1 MKGVEITKIW
11 RSSFYLIF
19 SEGPPSVASTKGDFA
34 DRPGSTL
41 FFNPF
46 KEMLGKLAISKWVV
60 SVGGPWSKTIQNFQI
75 SPTMDNKRNSSM
87 V

>member
-1 MKGVEITKIW
+1 V
-11 RSSFYLIF
+11 
-19 SEGPPSVASTKGDFA
+19 VSTKGDFA

-60 SVGGPWSKTIQNFQI
+60 SVVIGGPWSKTIKNFQI
-75 SPTMDNKRNSSM
+75 SPTVDYKSNSNIF
-87 V
+87 